1 MLLKTLVLFSTL
13 VVVSGYLPQ
22 TAEEE
27 GPFQENNET
36 YVALTPAPH
45 VKPVNQP
52 VQQQNMT
59 IESKT
64 PSVVLV
70 SSGSNLGVNLF
81 LIVKIIC
88 LILLNGNQIY

>member
-1 MLLKTLVLFSTL
+1 MLLKTLILFSAL

-36 YVALTPAPH
+36 YVALTPAPY

-52 VQQQNMT
+52 VQQNIT